1 MPSNL
6 KAVMEIIA
14 RIIGE
19 TWHILEDSSVYVIFG
34 LFIAGLL
41 KVFVSP
47 GIVSRHLG
55 QGRFITVFKAAL
67 LGVPLP
73 LCCCGVLPAAAALKR
88 EGANN
93 GATTAFLISTP
104 ESGVD
109 SMAVTYALMDPIMTV
124 ARPVAAFV
132 TAAATGLVQ
141 NLVDDPARQPAPAE
155 GTPNACTVDGCC
167 SGVDCAPEA
176 HAGHHTLGQKL
187 RAGLAYAGGEL
198 WQDMAPW
205 FLGGLLL
212 TGVIG
217 ALVPEEF
224 FGRYLGGGF
233 SSMLVML
240 LVGIPL
246 YICASASTPV
256 AAALV
261 LKGMSPGA
269 ALVFLLAGPATNLT
283 ALTVLW
289 KLMGKKATLI
299 YLGGIAICSVLAGLC
314 VDLVYTGL
322 GIEPRA
328 VIGQAGELVPEW
340 AKLGGALLL
349 LALSVPPL
357 YRRLRHGHGHSHDH
371 GHDHGPAPAAPPGTS
386 A

>member
-1 MPSNL
+1 
-6 KAVMEIIA
+6 MEILAAIL
-14 RIIGE
+14 RE

-34 LFIAGLL
+34 LLIAGLL

-55 QGRFITVFKAAL
+55 RGRFASVFKAAL

-141 NLVDDPARQPAPAE
+141 NLVQDPARQHVAQEPAPA
-155 GTPNACTVDGCC
+155 ACAVDGCC
-167 SGVDCAPEA
+167 SGEDCTPAE
-176 HAGHHTLGQKL
+176 HASHHTLGQKL
-187 RAGLAYAGGEL
+187 RAGVAYAGGEL
-198 WQDMAPW
+198 WEDIALW
-205 FLGGLLL
+205 FMGGLLL
-212 TGVIG
+212 TGVVSVL
-217 ALVPEEF
+217 APEDF
-224 FGRYLGGGF
+224 FARYLGGGLT
-233 SSMLVML
+233 SMLVML
-240 LVGIPL
+240 LVGIPI
-246 YICASASTPV
+246 YICASASTPI
-256 AAALV
+256 AAALM

-269 ALVFLLAGPATNLT
+269 ALVFLLAGPATNMT

-289 KLMGKKATLI
+289 KLMGRKATLI
-299 YLGGIAICSVLAGLC
+299 YLAGIAICSVLAGLA
-314 VDLVYTGL
+314 VDLVYSGL

-340 AKLGGALLL
+340 AKLTGALLL
-349 LALSVPPL
+349 LALTMPPL
-357 YRRLRHGHGHSHDH
+357 YRRLRHGRDHDH
-371 GHDHGPAPAAPPGTS
+371 APAGVASGPGGGGAPASPAT
-386 A
+386 